1 MGLARPAPS
10 DYAFVIGGG
19 FGLGPPVGRGA
30 CLRNTGCAR
39 FRPLGGGAAMTED
52 PIIIQMNID
61 RYRSMLTLHLNAE
74 ERFRVERLLVEA
86 TGQLTLA
93 TGLKNQ

>member
-1 MGLARPAPS
+1 
-10 DYAFVIGGG
+10 
-19 FGLGPPVGRGA
+19 
-30 CLRNTGCAR
+30 
-39 FRPLGGGAAMTED
+39 MTED